1 MDAGLF
7 VTTGA
12 QRQARLWIVV
22 FLSLVALI
30 PTGCSRKPE
39 VDVISPQESGVV
51 ISEMESTL
59 SENDWGGWRGP
70 SGDGIAVPQEIV
82 TTWDETT
89 NVLWRADVPGRGHS
103 SPIVVGDSVF
113 LATAIQAEET
123 QCVIAYNRVD
133 GTERWRTV
141 LHRGGFPSSREVH
154 QKATNANGT
163 IASDGQRLYI
173 AMLNSKAIIASALD
187 LDGNL
192 LWQQEVGKFVSKF
205 GYAPSPVIY
214 KSLVIFAAD
223 NSGGGYLAAVDGA
236 SGKVAWRVSRGQ
248 VDSYASPAIANVGGR
263 DQLLI
268 SGCDA
273 VTSYDP
279 ATGEELWRTPCIADS
294 TCGTIV
300 TTTDRILASGGF
312 PEMET
317 VCLSAEGDKIWS
329 NSEQV
334 YEPSM
339 IVVGNYVVG
348 VNDDGIATCWE
359 IESGERQWKKRLGGN
374 FSASPVLVDDMV
386 IVPNLEGSTF
396 VFHASEEFDEIAEN
410 RLGDDAYASPAVAGG
425 QIFLRIGVGKGTDR
439 REQLV
444 CIGAAAS

>member
-1 MDAGLF
+1 MKLELL
-7 VTTGA
+7 VTSEGR
-12 QRQARLWIVV
+12 RQVRIGDILVPC
-22 FLSLVALI
+22 FLVLAL
-30 PTGCSRKPE
+30 TGCGRKHE
-39 VDVISPQESGVV
+39 VDVISPRESGVV
-51 ISEMESTL
+51 LTETDSALTA
-59 SENDWGGWRGP
+59 NDWGGWRGP
-70 SGDGIAVPQEIV
+70 SGDGIALPQEVV
-82 TTWDETT
+82 TTWDEDN
-89 NVLWRADVPGRGHS
+89 NVMWRADVPGRGHS
-103 SPIVVGDSVF
+103 SPTVVGDSVF
-113 LATAIQAEET
+113 LATAIEAEET
-123 QCVIAYNRVD
+123 QVVIAYNRKD

-163 IASDGQRLYI
+163 IASDGRRLYI
-173 AMLNSKAIIASALD
+173 AMLNSNAIIASALD
-187 LDGNL
+187 SDGKI
-192 LWQQEVGKFVSKF
+192 LWQQEIGKFASKF

-223 NSGGGYLAAVDGA
+223 NGGGGYLAALDGA
-236 SGKVAWRVSRGQ
+236 TGKVAWRVSRGE
-248 VDSYASPAIANVGGR
+248 VDSYSSPAVANVGGR

-279 ATGEELWRTPCIADS
+279 ATGEELWRTSCIADS
-294 TCGTIV
+294 TCGTVV
-300 TTTDRILASGGF
+300 TTSDRILASGGF

-317 VCLSAEGDKIWS
+317 VCLSADGEIIWS

-339 IVVGNYVVG
+339 IISGDYVIG
-348 VNDDGIATCWE
+348 VNDDGVAVCWE
-359 IESGERQWKKRLGGN
+359 IESGEQQWKKRLGGN
-374 FSASPVLVDDMV
+374 FSASPVLVDDVV

-396 VFHASEEFDEIAEN
+396 VFRAGEEFEEIAEN

-444 CIGAAAS
+444 CISNAAP

>member
-1 MDAGLF
+1 MKLELL
-7 VTTGA
+7 VTNN
-12 QRQARLWIVV
+12 ARRKVRIGDIVV
-22 FLSLVALI
+22 SCVLVLAH
-30 PTGCSRKPE
+30 TGCGRKHE
-39 VDVISPQESGVV
+39 VDVISPKESGVV
-51 ISEMESTL
+51 LTEMDSDL
-59 SENDWGGWRGP
+59 AENDWGGWRGP
-70 SGDGIAVPQEIV
+70 GGDGIAAPQEIV

-103 SPIVVGDSVF
+103 SPIVVGDLVF
-113 LATAIQAEET
+113 LATAIKAEET
-123 QCVIAYNRVD
+123 QCVIAYYRVD
-133 GTERWRTV
+133 GTEQWRTV
-141 LHRGGFPSSREVH
+141 LHRGGFPASGEVH

-163 IASDGQRLYI
+163 IASDGRHLYI

-187 LDGNL
+187 LDGKL
-192 LWQQEVGKFVSKF
+192 LWQQEVGKFASRF
-205 GYAPSPVIY
+205 GYAPSPVLY

-223 NSGGGYLAAVDGA
+223 NAGGGYLAALDGA
-236 SGKVAWRVSRGQ
+236 SGKVAWRVSRGRF
-248 VDSYASPAIANVGGR
+248 DSYSSPAIANVGGR

-279 ATGEELWRTPCIADS
+279 ATGEELWRTPCIAEA

-300 TTTDRILASGGF
+300 TKGDRILASGGF

-317 VCLSAEGDKIWS
+317 VCLSAQGEMIWS
-329 NSEQV
+329 NSEQI

-339 IVVGNYVVG
+339 IVSGDYVVG
-348 VNDDGIATCWE
+348 VNDDGVATCWE
-359 IESGERQWKKRLGGN
+359 IESGEQQWKKRLGGN
-374 FSASPVLVDDMV
+374 FSASPVLVDDLV

-396 VFHASEEFDEIAEN
+396 VFRAGEEFEEIAEN

-439 REQLV
+439 HEQLV
-444 CIGAAAS
+444 CIGDSGS